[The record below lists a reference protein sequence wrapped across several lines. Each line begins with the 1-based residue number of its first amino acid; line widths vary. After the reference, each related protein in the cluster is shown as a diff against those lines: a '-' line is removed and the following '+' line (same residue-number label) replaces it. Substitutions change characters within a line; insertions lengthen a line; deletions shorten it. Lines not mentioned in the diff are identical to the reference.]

1 MGVRLPASSTPRR
14 GDGGASWARLHDEFA
29 RDRSRTPTSL
39 PEPSQRHHS
48 IRAVAGRRWWK
59 IRQHVVI
66 VESFDSRAACSR
78 GRRCGVREYS
88 AAKEA
93 KGLPAAC
100 AAAHA
105 AGQAVATA
113 HVSQHAYGGAYY
125 TLQAVAADC
134 EPAGAMDRVASER
147 AWQEQHLPEPVRSE
161 FISRNRRGEQA
172 VRNVRP
178 SSRDQASEP
187 WRVSIGRDSSYA
199 LVVVSASPQTL
210 NLHARRVLAA
220 WAAECAEHV
229 LHVYETVVPGDAR
242 VRASIDQA
250 RAFAA
255 GSLDVAEAVR
265 RRGGD
270 AGAAA
275 RHAPTPAAKAAAYAA
290 EQAAAVAHMGAHAL
304 GAAGY
309 AATASALDAG
319 CADDAVARS
328 EAHRQV
334 AQMTDDVSSAISS
347 LPPLGENLSG
357 PLGPG
362 RLNLGHV
369 GVNIREIQR
378 LLLTGT
384 GDPAR

>member
-1 MGVRLPASSTPRR
+1 M
-14 GDGGASWARLHDEFA
+14 
-29 RDRSRTPTSL
+29 
-39 PEPSQRHHS
+39 
-48 IRAVAGRRWWK
+48 
-59 IRQHVVI
+59 
-66 VESFDSRAACSR
+66 
-78 GRRCGVREYS
+78 REYS

-229 LHVYETVVPGDAR
+229 LHV
-242 VRASIDQA
+242 
-250 RAFAA
+250 
-255 GSLDVAEAVR
+255 
-265 RRGGD
+265 
-270 AGAAA
+270 
-275 RHAPTPAAKAAAYAA
+275 
-290 EQAAAVAHMGAHAL
+290 
-304 GAAGY
+304 
-309 AATASALDAG
+309 
-319 CADDAVARS
+319 
-328 EAHRQV
+328 
-334 AQMTDDVSSAISS
+334 
-347 LPPLGENLSG
+347 
-357 PLGPG
+357 
-362 RLNLGHV
+362 
-369 GVNIREIQR
+369 
-378 LLLTGT
+378 
-384 GDPAR
+384 